1 MFNCCVLCE
10 QSAMCRW
17 QCKLT
22 KVNFSMPIPVAFQSV
37 CVYYLPPA
45 TTISHLDTSFVLRGA
60 HHRQSSLSGT
70 SYAQMYKDVRAAV
83 DLCHRDGTL
92 KQAVAREPS
101 KYINE
106 DRQIVPLLKMLRQSG
121 RLTFLVTNR

>member
-1 MFNCCVLCE
+1 M
-10 QSAMCRW
+10 AD
-17 QCKLT
+17 
-22 KVNFSMPIPVAFQSV
+22 I
-37 CVYYLPPA
+37 YLH
-45 TTISHLDTSFVLRGA
+45 IFG
-60 HHRQSSLSGT
+60 

-92 KQAVAREPS
+92 KQAVAHEPS

-106 DRQIVPLLKMLRQSG
+106 DRQLVPLLKMLRQSG